1 MGVFCSTVGWEI
13 WCLLAGMSAPID
25 VRQVWAVWLV
35 VWTVLVQA
43 ECNKLTPI
51 HYFGLSFIPLSLRIK
66 ASRIIQPKEFS
77 RPGRDIFLG
86 RD

>member
-1 MGVFCSTVGWEI
+1 M
-13 WCLLAGMSAPID
+13 LAGMFARID
-25 VRQVWAVWLV
+25 VRQVWLV

-51 HYFGLSFIPLSLRIK
+51 HHLGISFIPPSLRIK
-66 ASRIIQPKEFS
+66 ASRIIQLKEFS
-77 RPGRDIFLG
+77 RLGQDIFLD